1 MQQRNKLPANKF
13 KEEWYPQGIDP
24 VKGTFLKRSLRNHS
38 FNPNRTFSSAVGWNV
53 QEKLIPKLFVQSKD
67 SGFRKH
73 RRREASELHNVFK
86 EN

>member
-38 FNPNRTFSSAVGWNV
+38 FNPNRTFSSATDCNN
-53 QEKLIPKLFVQSKD
+53 QD
-67 SGFRKH
+67 
-73 RRREASELHNVFK
+73 
-86 EN
+86 